1 MRYKNDKR
9 DRLRK
14 VVGLMTKKVMREYQ
28 DEESQSS
35 PNSSLNEYGAS
46 VATEVI
52 RELVDDLI
60 LTTEMHIQENYGSM
74 DAKQFREQW
83 TKSISQ
89 IERKI
94 QNTLKNMS
102 KG

>member
-1 MRYKNDKR
+1 MRYKNDTR

-28 DEESQSS
+28 EEGEETPKSS
-35 PNSSLNEYGAS
+35 INEYGSS
-46 VATEVI
+46 VAAEVI

-74 DAKQFREQW
+74 DAKEFREKW
-83 TKSISQ
+83 SRGISQ